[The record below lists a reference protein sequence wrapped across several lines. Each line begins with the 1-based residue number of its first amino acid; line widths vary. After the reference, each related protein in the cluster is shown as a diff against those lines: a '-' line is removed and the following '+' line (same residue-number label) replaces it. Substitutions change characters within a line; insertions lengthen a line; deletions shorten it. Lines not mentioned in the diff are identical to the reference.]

1 MVSRATHSS
10 CQNVGAEDPRT
21 SIAEGPADLRA
32 AGCVFLQLDAPVT
45 LEYKDD
51 GIDSRRLRF
60 HS

>member
-1 MVSRATHSS
+1 VK
-10 CQNVGAEDPRT
+10 AEDPRT

-45 LEYKDD
+45 VEYNGD
-51 GIDSRRLRF
+51 GVDLRRLRF

>member
-10 CQNVGAEDPRT
+10 CQNVDAEDPRT

-32 AGCVFLQLDAPVT
+32 AGCVLVQLDTPSRLST
-45 LEYKDD
+45 GGD
-51 GIDSRRLRF
+51 GVDLRRLRF